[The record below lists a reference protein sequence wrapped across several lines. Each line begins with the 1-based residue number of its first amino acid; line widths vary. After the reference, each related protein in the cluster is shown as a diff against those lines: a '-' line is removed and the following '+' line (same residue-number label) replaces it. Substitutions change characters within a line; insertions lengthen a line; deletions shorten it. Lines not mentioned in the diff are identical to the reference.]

1 MRRPAV
7 YETRPRRLFWSRC
20 ADGGAPPND
29 KQAKLFAAGAE
40 PCPAT
45 LRVAC
50 GSNQPWAVR
59 TNDCGGGAKSILR
72 TELARRTG
80 IARSNHPA
88 HPRSVGLFFPLARPF
103 PKKRSV
109 LFPSTTRAL
118 LR

>member
-29 KQAKLFAAGAE
+29 KRGKLFPAGAE
-40 PCPAT
+40 PCPTT

-72 TELARRTG
+72 TERARRTG
-80 IARSNHPA
+80 KARSNHPA
-88 HPRSVGLFFPLARPF
+88 PPRSVWIFFSLPGPCD
-103 PKKRSV
+103 KKREV
-109 LFPSTTRAL
+109 LF
-118 LR
+118 